1 MYKKGIRT
9 KQKITAA
16 FKGEHGERLVMETE
30 VEQSNRIKSACSIF
44 IFSLTFTKQSGL
56 RES

>member
-1 MYKKGIRT
+1 MYNNKGIRT

-16 FKGEHGERLVMETE
+16 FKGENKERLVMEIE

-44 IFSLTFTKQSGL
+44 FFSLTFTK
-56 RES
+56 